1 MRTALND
8 TEKEISMAQGTGVI
22 QKPFGAAR
30 QTQHSAVSLPLT
42 HTARLL
48 FSASSL
54 YTRYTSDRFLTPFFN
69 YALN

>member
-8 TEKEISMAQGTGVI
+8 TQKEINMAQGTGVI

-30 QTQHSAVSLPLT
+30 QTQHSAVFLLLT
-42 HTARLL
+42 PTSRL
-48 FSASSL
+48 FSAPSL